1 MSLDKETE
9 TENFILD
16 LPSQGYFSDEQL
28 SSIMEEILLIQERVK
43 QGDAITEIELEMD
56 GYITSKN
63 IVGCIANAAK
73 RAGVWAFEKN

>member
-1 MSLDKETE
+1 M
-9 TENFILD
+9 D
-16 LPSQGYFSDEQL
+16 LRNIMVSHLSDIDTLAPSAL
-28 SSIMEEILLIQERVK
+28 ARVVK
-43 QGDAITEIELEMD
+43 SEAKANVGKGISADYYEKAFGQD